1 MYTLCICNTRYF
13 SAEVGQVVTMLLA
26 LGTCSQSSTGKNIFL
41 LLDKE
46 LKDRNIPW
54 QNSLAYCSDNAS
66 VMMGGK
72 KGVKA
77 FIEKEVASV
86 ITIGCPCHLIHL
98 AAGKAAGQ
106 LSVDVEGLLIDV
118 YYYMEKSTKRDQEL
132 KKCQVLCDV
141 TTHKVLKHVS
151 TRWLSLGTC
160 IDRLLEQM
168 PALQQ
173 YVVNTAPKPK
183 KVSWYC

>member
-1 MYTLCICNTRYF
+1 MIVTILYLIIISSALIMYTLCIYNFFIFFLLSSAFRYF

-26 LGTCSQSSTGKNIFL
+26 LGTCSQSSTGENIFL

-46 LKDRNIPW
+46 LKDSNIPW
-54 QNSLAYCSDNAS
+54 QNCLAYCSDNAS
-66 VMMGGK
+66 VMMGGE

-77 FIEKEVASV
+77 FIEKEVPSV

-118 YYYMEKSTKRDQEL
+118 YYYMEKSTKL
-132 KKCQVLCDV
+132 
-141 TTHKVLKHVS
+141 H
-151 TRWLSLGTC
+151 TRFSNMSPPGSFLW
-160 IDRLLEQM
+160 EH
-168 PALQQ
+168 ALIGCWSRCLPC
-173 YVVNTAPKPK
+173 N
-183 KVSWYC
+183 SM